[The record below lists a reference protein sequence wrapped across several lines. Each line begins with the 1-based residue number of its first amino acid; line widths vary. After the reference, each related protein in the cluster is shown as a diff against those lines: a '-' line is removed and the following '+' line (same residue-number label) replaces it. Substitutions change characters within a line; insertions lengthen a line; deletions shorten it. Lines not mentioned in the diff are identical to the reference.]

1 MNNKIIDVDILEE
14 SKQCFLDY
22 AKEVLED
29 RAIPSAQDGL
39 LRVHREILW
48 TMNQILKM
56 DNSSNYKKSA
66 SIVGST
72 LASSYF
78 HGDASCYSAMCKL
91 SLPFLMRYPLVDGKG
106 SLGTQESNDMQAASR
121 YTNARPSKIADLM
134 FLDYQ
139 KNIVD
144 VKPTY
149 NNEYYE
155 PIVLPSLFPN
165 AICNG
170 RQAIGVSMAHNSMP
184 HNLVEVCNAIIA
196 YIKNNKITIEELMT
210 YIKGP
215 DFPLGGTVINEK
227 DIKTAFESGKS
238 SISLKI
244 RGDYFIEDDKIIFTS
259 IPYRTVRSHI
269 REQINK
275 NVEEIGKYFS
285 DFNDESSVGEN
296 RLVFTMIDKN
306 LQEEALACLFK
317 NTDLQTSCSY
327 NMNFIVNGSPKL
339 CSMIDLIQEYVN
351 HQNSILIRA
360 AEFDRE
366 KAEKRVHIL
375 EGLLIALK
383 DIDKVIELIRASKD
397 KREARS
403 VLMQYL
409 SIDEIQANSI
419 LDMKLSRLTKLDE
432 EDLKKEL
439 EEKMAIIEEC
449 KKTIEDSD
457 YRNKKLISKI
467 EKMRDKYGDAR
478 RTKLENITVE
488 KEKKAK
494 KEIPST
500 PVKIS
505 YTNGN
510 LKIVK
515 RANKND
521 IIIESSLDSNL
532 AVFTNKG
539 ICYKLPVIKISSSMQ
554 SIKSLIK
561 MEPKEEVLFIIDFK
575 AKGTLLFVTKQGMV
589 KKTSIEEYNTNRSGK
604 SIKLKDNDLVAT
616 ISLLDDNKKQY
627 LQLETKEYLLIFSIS
642 DISPTGKIGLGVR
655 GIKLHENDEVIS
667 SELIVN
673 VDDKNLGKRNQIG
686 KKKNSIPHSI

>member
-184 HNLVEVCNAIIA
+184 HNLIEVCNAIIA
-196 YIKNNKITIEELMT
+196 YIKNNKITVEELMT

-215 DFPLGGTVINEK
+215 DFPLGGIIINEK
-227 DIKTAFESGKS
+227 DIKAAFESGKS
-238 SISLKI
+238 SISLKV
-244 RGDYFIEDDKIIFTS
+244 RGDYFIEDNKIIFTS

-275 NVEEIGKYFS
+275 NVEEIGKYIS

-351 HQNSILIRA
+351 HQNSVLIRA
-360 AEFDRE
+360 AEFDKE

-397 KREARS
+397 KKEARS

-409 SIDEIQANSI
+409 NIDEIQANSI

-449 KKTIEDSD
+449 KKTIEDND

-478 RTKLENITVE
+478 RTKLENITIV

-505 YTNGN
+505 YNNGG

-521 IIIESSLDSNL
+521 VIIESSLDSNL
-532 AVFTNKG
+532 AIFTNKG
-539 ICYKLPVIKISSSMQ
+539 MCYKLPVIKINSSMQ

-561 MEPKEEVLFIIDFK
+561 MEPKEEVLFVIDFK
-575 AKGTLLFVTKQGMV
+575 TKGTLLFVTKQGMV
-589 KKTSIEEYNTNRSGK
+589 KKTNIEEYNTTRSGK
-604 SIKLKDNDLVAT
+604 GIKLKDNDLVAT
-616 ISLLDDNKKQY
+616 ISLLDNNKKQY
-627 LQLETKEYLLIFSIS
+627 LQLETKEYLLTFSIS
-642 DISPTGKIGLGVR
+642 DISPTGKIGLGVK

-667 SELIVN
+667 SELIVKVN
-673 VDDKNLGKRNQIG
+673 SKNLGKRNQVG
-686 KKKNSIPHSI
+686 RKKK

>member
-196 YIKNNKITIEELMT
+196 YIKNNKITIEELMM

-360 AEFDRE
+360 AEFDKE

-397 KREARS
+397 KKEARS

-409 SIDEIQANSI
+409 NIDEIQANSI

-439 EEKMAIIEEC
+439 EEKMLIIEEC
-449 KKTIEDSD
+449 KKTIEDND
-457 YRNKKLISKI
+457 YRNQKLISKI

-478 RTKLENITVE
+478 RTKLENITIV
-488 KEKKAK
+488 KEKKTK

-500 PVKIS
+500 PVKIA
-505 YTNGN
+505 YNNGS

-521 IIIESSLDSNL
+521 VIIESSLDSNL
-532 AVFTNKG
+532 AIFTNRG
-539 ICYKLPVIKISSSMQ
+539 MCYKLPVTKINSSMQ

-561 MEPKEEVLFIIDFK
+561 MEPKEEVLFVIDFK
-575 AKGTLLFVTKQGMV
+575 TKGTLLFVTKQGMV
-589 KKTSIEEYNTNRSGK
+589 KKTNIEEYNTTRSGK

-616 ISLLDDNKKQY
+616 ISLLDNNKKEY
-627 LQLETKEYLLIFSIS
+627 LQLETKEYLLTFSIS
-642 DISPTGKIGLGVR
+642 DISPTGKIGLGVK
-655 GIKLHENDEVIS
+655 GIKLHENDEVVS

-686 KKKNSIPHSI
+686 RKKK

>member
-1 MNNKIIDVDILEE
+1 MNSKIIDVDILEE

-72 LASSYF
+72 LASAYY
-78 HGDASCYSAMCKL
+78 HGDASCYGAMCKL
-91 SLPFLMRYPLVDGKG
+91 SLPFLMRYPLIDGKG

-306 LQEEALACLFK
+306 LQKEALACLFK

-351 HQNSILIRA
+351 HQNSVLIRA
-360 AEFDRE
+360 AEFDKE

-439 EEKMAIIEEC
+439 EEKKAIIEEC
-449 KKTIEDSD
+449 KKTIEDND

-539 ICYKLPVIKISSSMQ
+539 MCYKLPVIKISSSMQ

-561 MEPKEEVLFIIDFK
+561 MESKEEVLFIIDFK

-589 KKTSIEEYNTNRSGK
+589 KKTNIEEYNTNRSGK

-616 ISLLDDNKKQY
+616 ISLLDSNKKQY
-627 LQLETKEYLLIFSIS
+627 LQLETKEYLLTFSIS
-642 DISPTGKIGLGVR
+642 DISPTGKLGLGVK

-667 SELIVN
+667 SKLIVN
-673 VDDKNLGKRNQIG
+673 VDDKNLGKRNQVG
-686 KKKNSIPHSI
+686 KKKK

>member
-196 YIKNNKITIEELMT
+196 YIKNNKITVEELMT

-215 DFPLGGTVINEK
+215 DFPLGGVLINEK
-227 DIKTAFESGKS
+227 DIKTAFESGRS
-238 SISLKI
+238 SVSLKI
-244 RGDYFIEDDKIIFTS
+244 RGDYFIEDNKIIFTS
-259 IPYRTVRSHI
+259 IPYRTVRSHV

-296 RLVFTMIDKN
+296 RLVFTLIDKN

-351 HQNSILIRA
+351 HQNSVLIRA
-360 AEFDRE
+360 AEFDKE

-397 KREARS
+397 KKEARS

-409 SIDEIQANSI
+409 NIDEIQANSI

-439 EEKMAIIEEC
+439 EEKMLIIEEC
-449 KKTIEDSD
+449 KKTIEDND

-478 RTKLENITVE
+478 RTKLENITIV

-505 YTNGN
+505 YNNGN

-521 IIIESSLDSNL
+521 VIIESSLDSNL
-532 AVFTNKG
+532 AIFTNKG
-539 ICYKLPVIKISSSMQ
+539 MCYKLPVIKINSSMQ

-561 MEPKEEVLFIIDFK
+561 MEPKEEVLFVIDFK
-575 AKGTLLFVTKQGMV
+575 TKGTLLFVTKQGMV
-589 KKTSIEEYNTNRSGK
+589 KKTNIEEYNSTRSGK

-616 ISLLDDNKKQY
+616 VSLLDNNKKEY
-627 LQLETKEYLLIFSIS
+627 LQLETKEYLLTFSIS
-642 DISPTGKIGLGVR
+642 DISPTGKIGLGVK

-667 SELIVN
+667 SELIVK
-673 VDDKNLGKRNQIG
+673 VDSKNLGKRNQVG
-686 KKKNSIPHSI
+686 RKKK

>member
-91 SLPFLMRYPLVDGKG
+91 SLPFLMRYPLIDGKG

-196 YIKNNKITIEELMT
+196 YIKNNKITVEELMT

-227 DIKTAFESGKS
+227 DIKAAFESGKS

-244 RGDYFIEDDKIIFTS
+244 RGDYFIEDNKIIFTS

-339 CSMIDLIQEYVN
+339 CSMIDLIQEYVI

-360 AEFDRE
+360 AEFDKE

-397 KREARS
+397 KKEARS

-409 SIDEIQANSI
+409 NIDEIQANSI

-439 EEKMAIIEEC
+439 EEKRLIIEEC

-457 YRNKKLISKI
+457 YRNQKLISKI

-478 RTKLENITVE
+478 RTKLENITVV

-505 YTNGN
+505 YNNGS

-521 IIIESSLDSNL
+521 VIIESSLDSNL
-532 AVFTNKG
+532 AIFTNKG
-539 ICYKLPVIKISSSMQ
+539 MCYKLPVIKINSSMQ

-561 MEPKEEVLFIIDFK
+561 MEPKEEVLFVIDFK
-575 AKGTLLFVTKQGMV
+575 TKGTLLFVTKQGMV
-589 KKTSIEEYNTNRSGK
+589 KKTNIEEYNTTRSGK
-604 SIKLKDNDLVAT
+604 GIKLKDNDLVAT
-616 ISLLDDNKKQY
+616 ISLLDNNKKQY
-627 LQLETKEYLLIFSIS
+627 LQLETKEYLLTFSIS
-642 DISPTGKIGLGVR
+642 GISPTGKIGLGVK

-667 SELIVN
+667 SELIVKI
-673 VDDKNLGKRNQIG
+673 DSENLGKRNQVG
-686 KKKNSIPHSI
+686 RKKK

>member
-1 MNNKIIDVDILEE
+1 MNNRIIDVDILEE

-196 YIKNNKITIEELMT
+196 YIKNNKITIEELMM

-360 AEFDRE
+360 AEFDKE

-397 KREARS
+397 KKEARS

-409 SIDEIQANSI
+409 NIDEIQANSI

-439 EEKMAIIEEC
+439 EEKILIIEEC
-449 KKTIEDSD
+449 KKTIEDND
-457 YRNKKLISKI
+457 YRNQKLISKI

-478 RTKLENITVE
+478 RTKLENITIV
-488 KEKKAK
+488 KEKKTK

-505 YTNGN
+505 YNNGS

-521 IIIESSLDSNL
+521 VIIESSLDSNL
-532 AVFTNKG
+532 AIFTNKG
-539 ICYKLPVIKISSSMQ
+539 MCYKLPVTKINSSMQ

-561 MEPKEEVLFIIDFK
+561 TEPKEEVLFVTDFK
-575 AKGTLLFVTKQGMV
+575 TKGTLLFVTKQGMV
-589 KKTSIEEYNTNRSGK
+589 KKTNIEEYNTTRSGK

-616 ISLLDDNKKQY
+616 IFLLDNNKKQY
-627 LQLETKEYLLIFSIS
+627 LQLETKEYLLTFSIS
-642 DISPTGKIGLGVR
+642 DISPTGKIGLGVK

-667 SELIVN
+667 SELIVK
-673 VDDKNLGKRNQIG
+673 VDSENLGKRNQVG
-686 KKKNSIPHSI
+686 RKKK

>member
-351 HQNSILIRA
+351 HQNSVLIRA
-360 AEFDRE
+360 AEFDKE

-397 KREARS
+397 KKEARS

-409 SIDEIQANSI
+409 NIDEIQANSI
-419 LDMKLSRLTKLDE
+419 LDMKFSRLTKLDE

-439 EEKMAIIEEC
+439 EEKRLIIEEC
-449 KKTIEDSD
+449 KKTIEDND
-457 YRNKKLISKI
+457 YRNQKLISKI

-478 RTKLENITVE
+478 RTKLENITIE
-488 KEKKAK
+488 KEKKTK

-505 YTNGN
+505 YNNGS

-521 IIIESSLDSNL
+521 VIIESSLDSNL

-539 ICYKLPVIKISSSMQ
+539 MCYKLPVIKINSSMQ

-561 MEPKEEVLFIIDFK
+561 MESKEEVLFIIDFK

-589 KKTSIEEYNTNRSGK
+589 KKTNIEEYNTSRSGK

-616 ISLLDDNKKQY
+616 ISLLDSNKKQY
-627 LQLETKEYLLIFSIS
+627 LQLETKEYLLTFSIS
-642 DISPTGKIGLGVR
+642 DISPTGKLGLGVR

-667 SELIVN
+667 SKLIVN
-673 VDDKNLGKRNQIG
+673 VDDKNLGKRNQVG
-686 KKKNSIPHSI
+686 KKKK

>member
-1 MNNKIIDVDILEE
+1 MENRIIKQNIEEEFKNSFLSYAMSVITDRALPDVRDGLKPVHRRIIYDMTQLLKLK
-14 SKQCFLDY
+14 SDGKYVKSARIVGDVIGKLHPHGDTSVYDAACRLSLDY
-22 AKEVLED
+22 
-29 RAIPSAQDGL
+29 I
-39 LRVHREILW
+39 
-48 TMNQILKM
+48 
-56 DNSSNYKKSA
+56 
-66 SIVGST
+66 
-72 LASSYF
+72 
-78 HGDASCYSAMCKL
+78 
-91 SLPFLMRYPLVDGKG
+91 MRYPIIDGQG
-106 SLGTQESNDMQAASR
+106 SFGSTDGDGAAAMR
-121 YTNARPSKIADLM
+121 YTEMRPSKIMEL
-134 FLDYQ
+134 
-139 KNIVD
+139 ITED
-144 VKPTY
+144 VKKNTVDMAPTFD
-149 NNEYYE
+149 EEDLE
-155 PIVLPSLFPN
+155 PKVLPGLFPN
-165 AICNG
+165 LLCNPTNGIAVSESCNFVPHNLTEICNG
-170 RQAIGVSMAHNSMP
+170 
-184 HNLVEVCNAIIA
+184 IIA
-196 YIKNNKITIEELMT
+196 YILNNNISLEEIMQ

-215 DFPLGGTVINEK
+215 DFPLGGTIINKK
-227 DIKTAFESGKS
+227 DIYEAYKNGKTSNT
-238 SISLKI
+238 LRI
-244 RGDYFIEDDKIIFTS
+244 RGDYIIEDKKIIFTS
-259 IPYRTVRSHI
+259 IPFGANRSKI
-269 REQINK
+269 KEQINK
-275 NVEEIGKYFS
+275 SVNLLEGLVI
-285 DFNDESSVGEN
+285 DFNDESN
-296 RLVFTMIDKN
+296 RDGISIIFELES
-306 LQEEALACLFK
+306 EEKAEDALKVIFK
-317 NTDLQTSCSY
+317 ETDLEKTCPI
-327 NMNFIVNGSPKL
+327 NNICLVNGVPKQL
-339 CSMIDLIQEYVN
+339 SLLQLIQEYVN
-351 HQNSILIRA
+351 HQNSVLIRA
-360 AEFDRE
+360 AEFDKE

-403 VLMQYL
+403 TLMQYL

-439 EEKMAIIEEC
+439 EEKMLIIEEC
-449 KKTIEDSD
+449 KKTIEDND

-539 ICYKLPVIKISSSMQ
+539 MCYKLPVIKINSSMQ

-561 MEPKEEVLFIIDFK
+561 MEAKEEVLFIIDFK

-589 KKTSIEEYNTNRSGK
+589 KKTNIEDYNTNRSGK

-616 ISLLDDNKKQY
+616 ISLLDSNKKQY
-627 LQLETKEYLLIFSIS
+627 LQLETKEYLLTFSIS
-642 DISPTGKIGLGVR
+642 DISPTGKLGLGVR

-667 SELIVN
+667 SKLIVN
-673 VDDKNLGKRNQIG
+673 VDDKNLGKRNQVG
-686 KKKNSIPHSI
+686 KKKK

>member
-1 MNNKIIDVDILEE
+1 M
-14 SKQCFLDY
+14 
-22 AKEVLED
+22 
-29 RAIPSAQDGL
+29 
-39 LRVHREILW
+39 
-48 TMNQILKM
+48 
-56 DNSSNYKKSA
+56 
-66 SIVGST
+66 
-72 LASSYF
+72 
-78 HGDASCYSAMCKL
+78 DASCYSAMCKL

-184 HNLVEVCNAIIA
+184 HNLIEVCNAIIA

-351 HQNSILIRA
+351 HQNSVLIRA
-360 AEFDRE
+360 AEFDKE

-397 KREARS
+397 KKEARS

-409 SIDEIQANSI
+409 NIDEIQANSI

-439 EEKMAIIEEC
+439 KEKMLIIEEC
-449 KKTIEDSD
+449 KKTIEDND

-478 RTKLENITVE
+478 RTKLENITIV

-505 YTNGN
+505 YNNGS

-521 IIIESSLDSNL
+521 VIIESSLDSNL
-532 AVFTNKG
+532 AIFTNKG
-539 ICYKLPVIKISSSMQ
+539 MCYKLPVIKINSSMQ

-575 AKGTLLFVTKQGMV
+575 TKGTLLFVTKQGMV
-589 KKTSIEEYNTNRSGK
+589 KKTNIEEYNTTRSGK

-616 ISLLDDNKKQY
+616 ISLLDNNKKQY
-627 LQLETKEYLLIFSIS
+627 LQLETKEYLLTFSIS
-642 DISPTGKIGLGVR
+642 DISPTGKIGLGVK

-673 VDDKNLGKRNQIG
+673 VDSKNLGKRNQIG
-686 KKKNSIPHSI
+686 RKKK

>member
-91 SLPFLMRYPLVDGKG
+91 SLPFLMRYPLIDGKG

-184 HNLVEVCNAIIA
+184 HNLIEVCNAIIA

-215 DFPLGGTVINEK
+215 DFPLGGTIINEK
-227 DIKTAFESGKS
+227 DIKAAFESGKS
-238 SISLKI
+238 STSLKI
-244 RGDYFIEDDKIIFTS
+244 RGDYFIEDNKIIFTS

-275 NVEEIGKYFS
+275 NVEEIGKYIS

-351 HQNSILIRA
+351 HQNSVLIRA

-397 KREARS
+397 KKEARL

-409 SIDEIQANSI
+409 NIDEVQANSI

-432 EDLKKEL
+432 EDLEKEL
-439 EEKMAIIEEC
+439 KEKLAIIEEC
-449 KKTIEDSD
+449 RKTIEDND
-457 YRNKKLISKI
+457 YRNQKLISKI

-478 RTKLENITVE
+478 RTKIENITIV

-494 KEIPST
+494 KEIPSA

-505 YTNGN
+505 YNNGS

-521 IIIESSLDSNL
+521 VIIESSLDSNL
-532 AVFTNKG
+532 AIFTNKG
-539 ICYKLPVIKISSSMQ
+539 MCYKLPVIKINSSMQ

-561 MEPKEEVLFIIDFK
+561 MEPKEEVLFVIDFK
-575 AKGTLLFVTKQGMV
+575 TKGTLLFVTKQGMV
-589 KKTSIEEYNTNRSGK
+589 KKTNIEEYNTTRSGK

-616 ISLLDDNKKQY
+616 ISLLDNNKKQY
-627 LQLETKEYLLIFSIS
+627 LQLETKEYLLTFSIS
-642 DISPTGKIGLGVR
+642 DIPPTGKIGLGVK

-667 SELIVN
+667 SELIVK
-673 VDDKNLGKRNQIG
+673 VDSKNLGKRNQVG
-686 KKKNSIPHSI
+686 RKKK

>member
-259 IPYRTVRSHI
+259 IPYRTVRGHI

-285 DFNDESSVGEN
+285 DFNDESSIGEN

-360 AEFDRE
+360 AKFDKE

-397 KREARS
+397 KKEARS
-403 VLMQYL
+403 VLMKYL
-409 SIDEIQANSI
+409 NIDEIQANSI

-439 EEKMAIIEEC
+439 KEKMLIIEDC
-449 KKTIEDSD
+449 KKTIEDND
-457 YRNKKLISKI
+457 YRNQKLISKI

-478 RTKLENITVE
+478 RTKLENITIV
-488 KEKKAK
+488 KEKKTK

-505 YTNGN
+505 YNNDG

-521 IIIESSLDSNL
+521 VIIESSLDSNL
-532 AVFTNKG
+532 AIFTNKG
-539 ICYKLPVIKISSSMQ
+539 MCYKLPVTKINSSMQ

-561 MEPKEEVLFIIDFK
+561 MEPKEEVLFVIDFK
-575 AKGTLLFVTKQGMV
+575 TKGTLLFVTKQGMV
-589 KKTSIEEYNTNRSGK
+589 KKTNIEEYNTTRSGK

-616 ISLLDDNKKQY
+616 ISLLDNNNNKKQY
-627 LQLETKEYLLIFSIS
+627 LQLETKEYLLTFSIS
-642 DISPTGKIGLGVR
+642 DISPTGKIGLGVK
-655 GIKLHENDEVIS
+655 GIKLHKNDEVVS
-667 SELIVN
+667 SELIVK
-673 VDDKNLGKRNQIG
+673 VDSKNLSKRNQVG
-686 KKKNSIPHSI
+686 RKKK

>member
-244 RGDYFIEDDKIIFTS
+244 RGDYFIEGDKIIFTS
-259 IPYRTVRSHI
+259 IPYRTVRGHI

-285 DFNDESSVGEN
+285 DFNDESSIGEN

-360 AEFDRE
+360 AKFDKE

-397 KREARS
+397 KKEARS
-403 VLMQYL
+403 VLMKYL
-409 SIDEIQANSI
+409 NIDEIQANSI

-439 EEKMAIIEEC
+439 EEKMLIIEEC
-449 KKTIEDSD
+449 KKTIEDND
-457 YRNKKLISKI
+457 YRNQKLISKI

-478 RTKLENITVE
+478 RTKLENITIV
-488 KEKKAK
+488 KEKKTK

-505 YTNGN
+505 YNN
-510 LKIVK
+510 DSLKIVK

-521 IIIESSLDSNL
+521 VIIESSLDSNL
-532 AVFTNKG
+532 AIFTNKG
-539 ICYKLPVIKISSSMQ
+539 MCYKLPVTKINSSMQ

-561 MEPKEEVLFIIDFK
+561 MEPKEEVLFVIDFK
-575 AKGTLLFVTKQGMV
+575 TKGTLLFVTKQGMV
-589 KKTSIEEYNTNRSGK
+589 KKTNIEEYNTTRSGK

-616 ISLLDDNKKQY
+616 ISLLDNNNKKQY
-627 LQLETKEYLLIFSIS
+627 LQLETKEYLLTFSIS
-642 DISPTGKIGLGVR
+642 DISPTGKIGLGVK
-655 GIKLHENDEVIS
+655 GIKLHKNDEVVS
-667 SELIVN
+667 SELIVK
-673 VDDKNLGKRNQIG
+673 VDSKNLSKRNQVG
-686 KKKNSIPHSI
+686 RKKK

>member
-215 DFPLGGTVINEK
+215 DFPLGGIVINEK

-351 HQNSILIRA
+351 HQNSVLIRA
-360 AEFDRE
+360 AEFDKE

-397 KREARS
+397 KKEARS
-403 VLMQYL
+403 TLMQYL
-409 SIDEIQANSI
+409 KIDEIQANSI

-439 EEKMAIIEEC
+439 EEKIAIIEEC
-449 KKTIEDSD
+449 KKTIEDND

-478 RTKLENITVE
+478 RTKLENITIV

-505 YTNGN
+505 YNNGS

-521 IIIESSLDSNL
+521 VIIESSLDSNL

-539 ICYKLPVIKISSSMQ
+539 MCYKLPVIKINSSMQ

-561 MEPKEEVLFIIDFK
+561 MEPKEEVLFVIDFK
-575 AKGTLLFVTKQGMV
+575 TKGTLLFVTKQGMV
-589 KKTSIEEYNTNRSGK
+589 KKTNIEEYNTIRSGK

-616 ISLLDDNKKQY
+616 ISLLDNNKKQY
-627 LQLETKEYLLIFSIS
+627 LQLETKEYLLTFSIS
-642 DISPTGKIGLGVR
+642 DISPTGKIGLGVK

-667 SELIVN
+667 SELIVK
-673 VDDKNLGKRNQIG
+673 VDSKNLGKRNQVG
-686 KKKNSIPHSI
+686 RKKK

>member
-1 MNNKIIDVDILEE
+1 MNSKIIDVDILEE

-72 LASSYF
+72 LASAYY
-78 HGDASCYSAMCKL
+78 HGDASCYGAMCKL
-91 SLPFLMRYPLVDGKG
+91 SLPFLMRYPLIDGKG

-351 HQNSILIRA
+351 HQNSVLIRA
-360 AEFDRE
+360 AEFDKE

-383 DIDKVIELIRASKD
+383 DIDKVIELIRSSKD
-397 KREARS
+397 KKEARS

-409 SIDEIQANSI
+409 NIDEIQANSI

-457 YRNKKLISKI
+457 YRNQKLISKI

-478 RTKLENITVE
+478 RTKLENITIV

-505 YTNGN
+505 YNNGS

-532 AVFTNKG
+532 AIFTNKG
-539 ICYKLPVIKISSSMQ
+539 MCYKLPVIKINSSMQ

-561 MEPKEEVLFIIDFK
+561 MEPKEEVLFVIDFK
-575 AKGTLLFVTKQGMV
+575 TKGTLLFVTKQGMV
-589 KKTSIEEYNTNRSGK
+589 KKTNIEEYNTTRSGK
-604 SIKLKDNDLVAT
+604 GIKLKDNDLVAT
-616 ISLLDDNKKQY
+616 ISLLDNNKKQY
-627 LQLETKEYLLIFSIS
+627 LQLETKECLLTFSIS
-642 DISPTGKIGLGVR
+642 DISPTGKIGLGVK

-667 SELIVN
+667 SELIVK
-673 VDDKNLGKRNQIG
+673 VDSKNLGKRNQVG
-686 KKKNSIPHSI
+686 RKKK

>member
-1 MNNKIIDVDILEE
+1 MNSKIIDVDILEE

-72 LASSYF
+72 LASAYY
-78 HGDASCYSAMCKL
+78 HGDASCYGAMCKL
-91 SLPFLMRYPLVDGKG
+91 SLPFLMRYPLIDGKG

-351 HQNSILIRA
+351 HQNSVLIRA
-360 AEFDRE
+360 AEFDKE

-383 DIDKVIELIRASKD
+383 DIDKVIELIRSSKD
-397 KREARS
+397 KKEARS

-409 SIDEIQANSI
+409 NIDEIQANSI

-449 KKTIEDSD
+449 KKTIEDND

-478 RTKLENITVE
+478 RTKLENITIV

-505 YTNGN
+505 YSNGS

-532 AVFTNKG
+532 AIFTNKG
-539 ICYKLPVIKISSSMQ
+539 MCYKLPVIKINSSMQ

-561 MEPKEEVLFIIDFK
+561 MEPKEEVLFVIDFK
-575 AKGTLLFVTKQGMV
+575 TKGTLLFVTKQGMV
-589 KKTSIEEYNTNRSGK
+589 KKTNIEEYNTTRSGK
-604 SIKLKDNDLVAT
+604 GIKLKDNDLVAT
-616 ISLLDDNKKQY
+616 ISLLDNNKKQY
-627 LQLETKEYLLIFSIS
+627 LQLETKEYLLTFSIS
-642 DISPTGKIGLGVR
+642 DISPTGKIGLGVK

-667 SELIVN
+667 SELIVK
-673 VDDKNLGKRNQIG
+673 VDSKNLGKRNQVG
-686 KKKNSIPHSI
+686 RKKK

>member
-196 YIKNNKITIEELMT
+196 YIKNNKITVEELMT

-215 DFPLGGTVINEK
+215 DFPLGGTIINEK
-227 DIKTAFESGKS
+227 DIKAAFESGKS

-244 RGDYFIEDDKIIFTS
+244 RGDYFIEDNKIIFTS

-360 AEFDRE
+360 AEFDKE

-397 KREARS
+397 KKEARS

-409 SIDEIQANSI
+409 NIDEIQANSI

-439 EEKMAIIEEC
+439 EEKMLIIEEC

-457 YRNKKLISKI
+457 YRNQKLISKI

-478 RTKLENITVE
+478 RTKLENITVV

-505 YTNGN
+505 YNNGS

-521 IIIESSLDSNL
+521 VIIESSLDSNL
-532 AVFTNKG
+532 AIFTNKG
-539 ICYKLPVIKISSSMQ
+539 MCYKLPVIKINSSMQ

-561 MEPKEEVLFIIDFK
+561 MEPKEEVLFVIDFK
-575 AKGTLLFVTKQGMV
+575 TKGILLFVTKQGMV
-589 KKTSIEEYNTNRSGK
+589 KKTNIEEYNTTRSGK
-604 SIKLKDNDLVAT
+604 GIKLKDNDLVAT
-616 ISLLDDNKKQY
+616 ISLLDNNKKQY
-627 LQLETKEYLLIFSIS
+627 LQLETKEYLLTFSIS
-642 DISPTGKIGLGVR
+642 DISPTGKIGLGVK

-667 SELIVN
+667 SELIVK
-673 VDDKNLGKRNQIG
+673 VDSENLGKRNQVG
-686 KKKNSIPHSI
+686 RKKK

>member
-196 YIKNNKITIEELMT
+196 YIKNNKITVEELMT

-215 DFPLGGTVINEK
+215 DFPLGGVLINEK
-227 DIKTAFESGKS
+227 DIKTAFESGRS
-238 SISLKI
+238 SVSLKI
-244 RGDYFIEDDKIIFTS
+244 RGDYFIEDNKIIFTS

-296 RLVFTMIDKN
+296 RLVFTLIDKN

-351 HQNSILIRA
+351 HQNSVLIRA
-360 AEFDRE
+360 AEFDKE

-397 KREARS
+397 KKEARS

-409 SIDEIQANSI
+409 NIDEIQANSI

-439 EEKMAIIEEC
+439 EEKMLIIEEC
-449 KKTIEDSD
+449 KKTIEDND

-478 RTKLENITVE
+478 RTKLENITIV

-505 YTNGN
+505 YNNGN

-521 IIIESSLDSNL
+521 VIIESSLDSNL
-532 AVFTNKG
+532 AIFTNKG
-539 ICYKLPVIKISSSMQ
+539 MCYKLPVIKINSSMQ

-561 MEPKEEVLFIIDFK
+561 MEPKEEILFVIDFK
-575 AKGTLLFVTKQGMV
+575 TKGTLLFVTKQGMV
-589 KKTSIEEYNTNRSGK
+589 KKTNIEEYNSTRSGK

-616 ISLLDDNKKQY
+616 VSLLDNNKKEY
-627 LQLETKEYLLIFSIS
+627 LQLETKEYLLTFSIS
-642 DISPTGKIGLGVR
+642 DISPTGKIGLGVK

-667 SELIVN
+667 SELIVK
-673 VDDKNLGKRNQIG
+673 VDSKNLGKRNQVG
-686 KKKNSIPHSI
+686 RKKK

>member
-139 KNIVD
+139 KNIID

-184 HNLVEVCNAIIA
+184 HNLIEVCNAIIA
-196 YIKNNKITIEELMT
+196 YIKNNKITVEELMT

-227 DIKTAFESGKS
+227 DIKAAFESGKS

-244 RGDYFIEDDKIIFTS
+244 RGDYFIEDNKIIFTS

-351 HQNSILIRA
+351 HQNSVLIRA
-360 AEFDRE
+360 AKFDKE

-397 KREARS
+397 KKEARS

-409 SIDEIQANSI
+409 KIDEIQANSI

-439 EEKMAIIEEC
+439 EEKMLIIEEC
-449 KKTIEDSD
+449 KKTIEDND

-478 RTKLENITVE
+478 RTKLENITIA

-505 YTNGN
+505 YNNGN

-539 ICYKLPVIKISSSMQ
+539 MCYKLPVIKISSSAQ
-554 SIKSLIK
+554 SINSLIK
-561 MEPKEEVLFIIDFK
+561 MEPKEEILFIIDFK
-575 AKGTLLFVTKQGMV
+575 VKGTLLFVTKQGMV
-589 KKTSIEEYNTNRSGK
+589 KKTNVEEYNTSRSGK
-604 SIKLKDNDLVAT
+604 SIKLKDNDLVAA
-616 ISLLDDNKKQY
+616 ISLLDSNKKQY
-627 LQLETKEYLLIFSIS
+627 LQLETKEYLLTFSIS
-642 DISPTGKIGLGVR
+642 DISPTGKLGLGVK
-655 GIKLHENDEVIS
+655 GIKLHENDEIIS
-667 SELIVN
+667 SELVVN
-673 VDDKNLGKRNQIG
+673 VDDKNLGKRNQVG
-686 KKKNSIPHSI
+686 KKKK

>member
-72 LASSYF
+72 LASAYY
-78 HGDASCYSAMCKL
+78 HGDASCYGAMCKL
-91 SLPFLMRYPLVDGKG
+91 SLPFLMRYPLIDGKG

-196 YIKNNKITIEELMT
+196 YIKNNKITIEELMM

-351 HQNSILIRA
+351 HQNSVLIRA
-360 AEFDRE
+360 AEFDKE

-397 KREARS
+397 KKEARS

-409 SIDEIQANSI
+409 NIDEIQANSI

-439 EEKMAIIEEC
+439 EEKMLIIKEC
-449 KKTIEDSD
+449 KKTIEDND
-457 YRNKKLISKI
+457 YRNQKLISKI

-478 RTKLENITVE
+478 RTKLENITIV
-488 KEKKAK
+488 KEKKTK

-505 YTNGN
+505 YNNGN

-521 IIIESSLDSNL
+521 VIIESSLDSNL
-532 AVFTNKG
+532 AIFTNKG
-539 ICYKLPVIKISSSMQ
+539 MCYKLPVTKINSSMQ

-561 MEPKEEVLFIIDFK
+561 MEPKEEVLFVIDFK
-575 AKGTLLFVTKQGMV
+575 TKGTLLFVTKQGMV
-589 KKTSIEEYNTNRSGK
+589 KKTNIEEYNTTRSGK

-616 ISLLDDNKKQY
+616 ISLLDNNKKQY
-627 LQLETKEYLLIFSIS
+627 LQLETKEYLLTFSIS
-642 DISPTGKIGLGVR
+642 DISPTGKIGLGVK

-667 SELIVN
+667 SELIVK
-673 VDDKNLGKRNQIG
+673 VDSKNLSKRNQVG
-686 KKKNSIPHSI
+686 RKKK

>member
-1 MNNKIIDVDILEE
+1 MNNRIIDVDILEE

-196 YIKNNKITIEELMT
+196 YIKNNKITIEELMM

-360 AEFDRE
+360 AEFDKE

-397 KREARS
+397 KKEARS

-409 SIDEIQANSI
+409 NIDEIQANSI

-439 EEKMAIIEEC
+439 EEKMLIIEEC
-449 KKTIEDSD
+449 KKTIEDND
-457 YRNKKLISKI
+457 YRNQKLISKI

-478 RTKLENITVE
+478 RTKLENITIV
-488 KEKKAK
+488 KEKKVK

-505 YTNGN
+505 YNNGS

-521 IIIESSLDSNL
+521 VIIESSLDSNL
-532 AVFTNKG
+532 AIFTNKG
-539 ICYKLPVIKISSSMQ
+539 MCYKLPVTKINSSVQ

-561 MEPKEEVLFIIDFK
+561 MELKEEVLFVIDFK
-575 AKGTLLFVTKQGMV
+575 TKGTLLFVTKQGMV
-589 KKTSIEEYNTNRSGK
+589 KKTNIEEYNTTRSGK

-616 ISLLDDNKKQY
+616 ISLLDNNKKQY
-627 LQLETKEYLLIFSIS
+627 LQLETKEYLLTFSIS
-642 DISPTGKIGLGVR
+642 DISPTGKIGLGVK

-667 SELIVN
+667 SELIVK
-673 VDDKNLGKRNQIG
+673 VDSENLGKRNQVG
-686 KKKNSIPHSI
+686 RKKK

>member
-259 IPYRTVRSHI
+259 IPYRTVRGHI

-285 DFNDESSVGEN
+285 DFNDESSIGEN

-360 AEFDRE
+360 AKFDKE

-397 KREARS
+397 KKEARS
-403 VLMQYL
+403 VLMKYL
-409 SIDEIQANSI
+409 NIDEIQANSI

-439 EEKMAIIEEC
+439 KEKMLIIEDC
-449 KKTIEDSD
+449 KKTIEDND
-457 YRNKKLISKI
+457 YRNQKLISKI

-478 RTKLENITVE
+478 RTKLENITIV
-488 KEKKAK
+488 KEKKTK

-505 YTNGN
+505 YNNDG

-521 IIIESSLDSNL
+521 VIIESSLDSNL
-532 AVFTNKG
+532 AIFTNKG
-539 ICYKLPVIKISSSMQ
+539 MCYKLPVTKINSSMQ

-561 MEPKEEVLFIIDFK
+561 MEPKEEVLFVIDFK
-575 AKGTLLFVTKQGMV
+575 TKGTLLFVTKQGMV
-589 KKTSIEEYNTNRSGK
+589 KKTNIEEYNTTRSGK

-616 ISLLDDNKKQY
+616 ISLLDNNNKKQY
-627 LQLETKEYLLIFSIS
+627 LQLETKEYLLTFSIS
-642 DISPTGKIGLGVR
+642 DISPTGKIGLGVK
-655 GIKLHENDEVIS
+655 GIKLHKNDEVVS
-667 SELIVN
+667 SELIVK
-673 VDDKNLGKRNQIG
+673 VDSKNLSKRNQVG
-686 KKKNSIPHSI
+686 RKKK

>member
-184 HNLVEVCNAIIA
+184 HNLIEVCNAIIA
-196 YIKNNKITIEELMT
+196 YIKNNKITVEELMT

-215 DFPLGGTVINEK
+215 DFPLGGTVINKK

-351 HQNSILIRA
+351 HQNSVLIRA
-360 AEFDRE
+360 AEFDKE
-366 KAEKRVHIL
+366 KTEKRVHIL

-397 KREARS
+397 KKEARS

-409 SIDEIQANSI
+409 NIDEIQANSI

-439 EEKMAIIEEC
+439 EEKRLIIEEC
-449 KKTIEDSD
+449 KKTIEDND
-457 YRNKKLISKI
+457 YRNQKLISKI

-478 RTKLENITVE
+478 RTKLENITIV

-505 YTNGN
+505 YNNGS

-521 IIIESSLDSNL
+521 VIIESSLDSNL
-532 AVFTNKG
+532 AIFTNKG
-539 ICYKLPVIKISSSMQ
+539 MCYKLPVTKINSSMQ

-561 MEPKEEVLFIIDFK
+561 MEPKEEVLFVIDFK
-575 AKGTLLFVTKQGMV
+575 TKGTLLFVTKQGMV
-589 KKTSIEEYNTNRSGK
+589 KKTNIEEYNTTRSGK

-616 ISLLDDNKKQY
+616 ISLLDNNKKEY
-627 LQLETKEYLLIFSIS
+627 LQLETKEYLLTFSIS
-642 DISPTGKIGLGVR
+642 DISPTGKIGLGVK
-655 GIKLHENDEVIS
+655 GIKLHENDEVVS
-667 SELIVN
+667 SELIAKI
-673 VDDKNLGKRNQIG
+673 DSKNLSKRNQVG
-686 KKKNSIPHSI
+686 RKKK

>member
-215 DFPLGGTVINEK
+215 DFPLGGTIINEK

-360 AEFDRE
+360 AEFDKE

-397 KREARS
+397 KKEARL

-409 SIDEIQANSI
+409 NIDEIQANSI

-439 EEKMAIIEEC
+439 EEKRLIIEEC
-449 KKTIEDSD
+449 KKTIEDND
-457 YRNKKLISKI
+457 YRNQKLISKI

-478 RTKLENITVE
+478 RTKLENITIV

-500 PVKIS
+500 PVKIA
-505 YTNGN
+505 YNNGS

-521 IIIESSLDSNL
+521 VIIESSLDSNL
-532 AVFTNKG
+532 AIFTNKG
-539 ICYKLPVIKISSSMQ
+539 MCYKLPVTKINSSMQ
-554 SIKSLIK
+554 SIRSLIK
-561 MEPKEEVLFIIDFK
+561 MEPKEEVLFVIDFK
-575 AKGTLLFVTKQGMV
+575 TKGTLLFVTKQGMV
-589 KKTSIEEYNTNRSGK
+589 KKTNIEEYNTTRSGK

-616 ISLLDDNKKQY
+616 ISLLDNNKKQY
-627 LQLETKEYLLIFSIS
+627 LQLETKEYLLTFSIS
-642 DISPTGKIGLGVR
+642 DISPTGKIGLGVK
-655 GIKLHENDEVIS
+655 GIKLHENDEVVS
-667 SELIVN
+667 SELIVK
-673 VDDKNLGKRNQIG
+673 VDSKNLSKRNQVG
-686 KKKNSIPHSI
+686 RKKK

>member
-1 MNNKIIDVDILEE
+1 MNNRIIDVDILEE

-196 YIKNNKITIEELMT
+196 YIKNNKITIEELMM

-360 AEFDRE
+360 AEFDKE

-397 KREARS
+397 KKEARS

-409 SIDEIQANSI
+409 NIDEIQANSI

-439 EEKMAIIEEC
+439 EEKILIIEEC
-449 KKTIEDSD
+449 KKTIEDND
-457 YRNKKLISKI
+457 YRNQKLISKI

-478 RTKLENITVE
+478 RTKLENITIV

-505 YTNGN
+505 YNNGS

-521 IIIESSLDSNL
+521 VIIESSLDSNL
-532 AVFTNKG
+532 AIFTNKG
-539 ICYKLPVIKISSSMQ
+539 MCYKLPVTKINSSVQ

-561 MEPKEEVLFIIDFK
+561 MELKEEVLFVIDFK
-575 AKGTLLFVTKQGMV
+575 TKGTLLFVTKQGMV
-589 KKTSIEEYNTNRSGK
+589 KKTNIEEYNTTRSGK

-616 ISLLDDNKKQY
+616 ISLLDNNKKQY
-627 LQLETKEYLLIFSIS
+627 LQLETKEYLLTFSIS
-642 DISPTGKIGLGVR
+642 DISPTGKIGLGVK

-667 SELIVN
+667 SELIVKI
-673 VDDKNLGKRNQIG
+673 DSKNLGKRNQVG
-686 KKKNSIPHSI
+686 RKKK

>member
-360 AEFDRE
+360 AEFDKE

-397 KREARS
+397 KKEARS

-409 SIDEIQANSI
+409 NIDEIQANSI

-439 EEKMAIIEEC
+439 EEKMLIIEEC
-449 KKTIEDSD
+449 KKTIEDND
-457 YRNKKLISKI
+457 YRNQKLISKI

-478 RTKLENITVE
+478 RTKLENITIV

-505 YTNGN
+505 YNNGS

-521 IIIESSLDSNL
+521 VIIESSLDSNL
-532 AVFTNKG
+532 AIFTNKG
-539 ICYKLPVIKISSSMQ
+539 MCYKLPVTKINSSMQ
-554 SIKSLIK
+554 SINSLIK
-561 MEPKEEVLFIIDFK
+561 MEPKEEVLFVIDFK
-575 AKGTLLFVTKQGMV
+575 TKGTLLFVTKQGMV
-589 KKTSIEEYNTNRSGK
+589 KKTNIEEYNTTRSGK

-616 ISLLDDNKKQY
+616 ISLLDNNKKQY
-627 LQLETKEYLLIFSIS
+627 LQLETKEYLLTFLIS
-642 DISPTGKIGLGVR
+642 DISPTGKIGLGVK

-667 SELIVN
+667 SELIVK
-673 VDDKNLGKRNQIG
+673 VDSKNLGKRNQVG
-686 KKKNSIPHSI
+686 RKKK

>member
-170 RQAIGVSMAHNSMP
+170 RQAIGVSMAHNSLP
-184 HNLVEVCNAIIA
+184 NNLTEVCNGIIA
-196 YIKNNKITIEELMT
+196 YIKNNNNISIDELMK
-210 YIKGP
+210 YIPGP
-215 DFPLGGTVINEK
+215 DFPLGGVVINEK

-238 SISLKI
+238 SVSLKI
-244 RGDYFIEDDKIIFTS
+244 RGDYFIEDNKIIFTS

-296 RLVFTMIDKN
+296 RLVFTLIDKN

-351 HQNSILIRA
+351 HQNSVLIRA
-360 AEFDRE
+360 AEFDKE

-397 KREARS
+397 KKEARS

-409 SIDEIQANSI
+409 NIDEIQANSI

-439 EEKMAIIEEC
+439 EEKMLIIEEC

-478 RTKLENITVE
+478 RTRLENITIV

-505 YTNGN
+505 YNNGN

-532 AVFTNKG
+532 AIFTNKG
-539 ICYKLPVIKISSSMQ
+539 MCYKLPVIKINSSMQ

-561 MEPKEEVLFIIDFK
+561 MEPKEEVLFVIDFK
-575 AKGTLLFVTKQGMV
+575 TKGTLLFVTKQGMV
-589 KKTSIEEYNTNRSGK
+589 KKTNIKEYNTTRSGK
-604 SIKLKDNDLVAT
+604 SIKLKDKDLVAT
-616 ISLLDDNKKQY
+616 ISLLDNNNNKQY
-627 LQLETKEYLLIFSIS
+627 LQLETKEYLLTFSIS
-642 DISPTGKIGLGVR
+642 DISPTGKIGLGVK

-667 SELIVN
+667 SELIVK
-673 VDDKNLGKRNQIG
+673 VDSKILGKRNQVG
-686 KKKNSIPHSI
+686 RKKK

>member
-1 MNNKIIDVDILEE
+1 MNSKIIDVDILEE

-72 LASSYF
+72 LASAYY
-78 HGDASCYSAMCKL
+78 HGDASCYGAMCKL
-91 SLPFLMRYPLVDGKG
+91 SLPFLMRYPLIDGKG

-227 DIKTAFESGKS
+227 DIKAAFESGKS

-275 NVEEIGKYFS
+275 NVEEIGRYFS

-351 HQNSILIRA
+351 HQNSVLIRA
-360 AEFDRE
+360 AEFDKE

-397 KREARS
+397 KKEARS

-439 EEKMAIIEEC
+439 EEKLLIIEEC

-467 EKMRDKYGDAR
+467 EKMRDEYGDER

-488 KEKKAK
+488 KEKKVK

-505 YTNGN
+505 YNNGN

-515 RANKND
+515 RASKND
-521 IIIESSLDSNL
+521 VIIESSLDSNL
-532 AVFTNKG
+532 AIFTNKG
-539 ICYKLPVIKISSSMQ
+539 MCYKLPVIKINSSMQ

-561 MEPKEEVLFIIDFK
+561 MEPKEEVLFVIDFK
-575 AKGTLLFVTKQGMV
+575 TKGTLLFVTKQGMV
-589 KKTSIEEYNTNRSGK
+589 KKTNIEEYNTTRSGK

-616 ISLLDDNKKQY
+616 ISLLDNNKKQY
-627 LQLETKEYLLIFSIS
+627 LQLETKEYLLTFSIS
-642 DISPTGKIGLGVR
+642 DISPTGKIGLGVK

-667 SELIVN
+667 SELIVK
-673 VDDKNLGKRNQIG
+673 VDSKNLGKRNQVG
-686 KKKNSIPHSI
+686 RKKK

>member
-196 YIKNNKITIEELMT
+196 YIKNNKITVEELMT

-360 AEFDRE
+360 AEFDKE

-397 KREARS
+397 KKEARS

-409 SIDEIQANSI
+409 NIDEIQANSI

-439 EEKMAIIEEC
+439 EEKRLIIEEC
-449 KKTIEDSD
+449 KKTIEDND
-457 YRNKKLISKI
+457 YRNQKLISKI

-478 RTKLENITVE
+478 RTKLENITIV

-505 YTNGN
+505 YNNGS

-521 IIIESSLDSNL
+521 VIIESFLDSNL
-532 AVFTNKG
+532 AIFTNKG
-539 ICYKLPVIKISSSMQ
+539 MCYKLPVTKINSSMQ

-561 MEPKEEVLFIIDFK
+561 IEPKEEVLFVIDFK
-575 AKGTLLFVTKQGMV
+575 TKGTLLFVTKQGMV
-589 KKTSIEEYNTNRSGK
+589 KKTNIEEYNTTRSGK

-616 ISLLDDNKKQY
+616 ISLLDNNKKQY
-627 LQLETKEYLLIFSIS
+627 LQLETKEYLLTFSVS
-642 DISPTGKIGLGVR
+642 DISPTGKIGLGVK

-667 SELIVN
+667 SELIVK
-673 VDDKNLGKRNQIG
+673 VDSKNLSKRNQVG
-686 KKKNSIPHSI
+686 RKKK

>member
-1 MNNKIIDVDILEE
+1 MNSKIIDVDILEE

-72 LASSYF
+72 LASAYY
-78 HGDASCYSAMCKL
+78 HGDASCYGAMCKL
-91 SLPFLMRYPLVDGKG
+91 SLPFLMRYPLIDGKG

-351 HQNSILIRA
+351 HQNSVLIRA
-360 AEFDRE
+360 AEFDKE

-383 DIDKVIELIRASKD
+383 DIDKVIELIRSSKD
-397 KREARS
+397 KKEARS

-409 SIDEIQANSI
+409 NIDEIQANSI

-457 YRNKKLISKI
+457 YRNQKLISKI

-478 RTKLENITVE
+478 RTKLENITIV
-488 KEKKAK
+488 KEKKTK

-505 YTNGN
+505 YNNGS

-532 AVFTNKG
+532 AIFTNKG
-539 ICYKLPVIKISSSMQ
+539 MCYKLPVIKINSSMQ

-561 MEPKEEVLFIIDFK
+561 MEPKEEVLFVIDFK
-575 AKGTLLFVTKQGMV
+575 TKGTLLFVTKQGMV
-589 KKTSIEEYNTNRSGK
+589 KKTNIEEYNTTRSGK
-604 SIKLKDNDLVAT
+604 GIKLKDNDLVAT
-616 ISLLDDNKKQY
+616 ISLLDNNKKQY
-627 LQLETKEYLLIFSIS
+627 LQLETKECLLTFSIS
-642 DISPTGKIGLGVR
+642 DISPTGKIGLGVK

-667 SELIVN
+667 SELIVK
-673 VDDKNLGKRNQIG
+673 VDSKNLGKRNQVG
-686 KKKNSIPHSI
+686 RKKK

>member
-196 YIKNNKITIEELMT
+196 YIKNNKITVEELMT

-215 DFPLGGTVINEK
+215 DFPLGGTIINEK
-227 DIKTAFESGKS
+227 DIKAAFESGKS

-244 RGDYFIEDDKIIFTS
+244 RGDYFIEDNKIIFTS

-360 AEFDRE
+360 AEFDKE

-397 KREARS
+397 KKEARS

-409 SIDEIQANSI
+409 NIDEIQANSI

-439 EEKMAIIEEC
+439 EEKMLIIEEC
-449 KKTIEDSD
+449 KKTIEDND
-457 YRNKKLISKI
+457 YRNQKLISKI

-478 RTKLENITVE
+478 RTKLENITIV

-505 YTNGN
+505 YNNGS

-521 IIIESSLDSNL
+521 VIIESSLDSNL
-532 AVFTNKG
+532 AIFTNKG
-539 ICYKLPVIKISSSMQ
+539 MCYKLPVIKINSSMQ
-554 SIKSLIK
+554 NIKSLIK
-561 MEPKEEVLFIIDFK
+561 MEPKEEVLFVIDFK
-575 AKGTLLFVTKQGMV
+575 TKGTLLFVTKQGMV
-589 KKTSIEEYNTNRSGK
+589 KKTNIEEYNTTRSGK
-604 SIKLKDNDLVAT
+604 GIKLKDNDLVAT
-616 ISLLDDNKKQY
+616 ISLLDNNKKQY
-627 LQLETKEYLLIFSIS
+627 LQLETKEYLLTFSIS
-642 DISPTGKIGLGVR
+642 DIAPTGKIGLGVK

-667 SELIVN
+667 SELIVK
-673 VDDKNLGKRNQIG
+673 VDSENLGKRNQVG
-686 KKKNSIPHSI
+686 RKKK

>member
-1 MNNKIIDVDILEE
+1 MNNRIIDVDILEE

-196 YIKNNKITIEELMT
+196 YIKNNKITIEELMM

-360 AEFDRE
+360 AEFDKE

-397 KREARS
+397 KKEARS

-409 SIDEIQANSI
+409 NIDEIQANSI

-439 EEKMAIIEEC
+439 EEKILIIEEC
-449 KKTIEDSD
+449 KKTIEDND
-457 YRNKKLISKI
+457 YRNQKLISKI

-478 RTKLENITVE
+478 RTKLENITIV
-488 KEKKAK
+488 KEKKIK

-505 YTNGN
+505 YNNGS

-521 IIIESSLDSNL
+521 VIIESSLDSNL
-532 AVFTNKG
+532 AIFTNKG
-539 ICYKLPVIKISSSMQ
+539 MCYKLPVTKINSSVQ

-561 MEPKEEVLFIIDFK
+561 MELKEEVLFVIDFK
-575 AKGTLLFVTKQGMV
+575 TKGTLLFVTKQGMI
-589 KKTSIEEYNTNRSGK
+589 KKTNIEEYNTTRSGK

-616 ISLLDDNKKQY
+616 ISLLDNNKKQY
-627 LQLETKEYLLIFSIS
+627 LQLETKEYLLTFSIS
-642 DISPTGKIGLGVR
+642 DISPTGKIGLGVK

-667 SELIVN
+667 SELIVKI
-673 VDDKNLGKRNQIG
+673 DSKNLGKRNQVG
-686 KKKNSIPHSI
+686 RKKK

>member
-91 SLPFLMRYPLVDGKG
+91 SLPFLMRYPLIDGKG

-184 HNLVEVCNAIIA
+184 HNLIEVCNAIIA

-215 DFPLGGTVINEK
+215 DFPLGGTIINEK
-227 DIKTAFESGKS
+227 DIKEAFESGKS
-238 SISLKI
+238 STSLKI
-244 RGDYFIEDDKIIFTS
+244 RGDYFIEDNKIIFTS

-275 NVEEIGKYFS
+275 NVEEIGKYIS

-339 CSMIDLIQEYVN
+339 CSMIDLIQEYVS
-351 HQNSILIRA
+351 HQNSVLIRA

-397 KREARS
+397 KKEARL

-409 SIDEIQANSI
+409 NIDEVQANSI

-432 EDLKKEL
+432 EDLEKEL
-439 EEKMAIIEEC
+439 KEKLAIIEEC
-449 KKTIEDSD
+449 RKTIENND

-478 RTKLENITVE
+478 RTKLENVTII
-488 KEKKAK
+488 KEKKTK

-500 PVKIS
+500 PVKIAYS
-505 YTNGN
+505 NGSV
-510 LKIVK
+510 KIVK

-521 IIIESSLDSNL
+521 VIIESSLNSNL
-532 AVFTNKG
+532 AIFTNKG
-539 ICYKLPVIKISSSMQ
+539 MCYKLPVIKINSSMQ

-561 MEPKEEVLFIIDFK
+561 MEEKEEILFVIDFE
-575 AKGTLLFVTKQGMV
+575 AKGVLLFVTKQGMV
-589 KKTSIEEYNTNRSGK
+589 KKTNIEEYNTTRSGK
-604 SIKLKDNDLVAT
+604 SIKLKDNDLIST

-627 LQLETKEYLLIFSIS
+627 LQLETKEFLLTFSIS
-642 DISPTGKIGLGVR
+642 DISPTGKIGMGVK
-655 GIKLHENDEVIS
+655 GIRLHENDEVIS
-667 SELIVN
+667 SELIVKI
-673 VDDKNLGKRNQIG
+673 DSKNLGKRNQVG
-686 KKKNSIPHSI
+686 RKKK